1 MPLFPGTAVAR
12 HWMKAFSIFLQE
24 TMAPC
29 ATDRA
34 TARLPAAAPVGV
46 TDAVGR
52 LAMSLA

>member
-24 TMAPC
+24 TMTPC